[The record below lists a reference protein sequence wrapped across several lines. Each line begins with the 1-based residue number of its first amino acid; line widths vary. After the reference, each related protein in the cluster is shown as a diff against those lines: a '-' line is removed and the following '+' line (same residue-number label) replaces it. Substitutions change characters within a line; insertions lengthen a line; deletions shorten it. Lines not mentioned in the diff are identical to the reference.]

1 MIGEFPGLAKLD
13 SDGNLRATSDFR
25 GLYGALLEQWLG
37 TDADGDHPGRRASSP
52 ARRSCGDRHRARV
65 ADARVAARGVQVGAD
80 EFSYS
85 LSRQSI
91 KAGPAI
97 VQLVNYG
104 EDEHDLRLRRAGG
117 TRTYRIGKV
126 RPGGLGELEAR
137 FLPGGSRS
145 GARSPTTASAE

>member
-1 MIGEFPGLAKLD
+1 MI
-13 SDGNLRATSDFR
+13 AT
-25 GLYGALLEQWLG
+25 ALVLL
-37 TDADGDHPGRRASSP
+37 TLTAP
-52 ARRSCGDRHRARV
+52 ARI
-65 ADARVAARGVQVGAD
+65 QVGAD

-126 RPGGLGELEAR
+126 APGKVAELEAR
-137 FLPGGSRS
+137 FLPGRFTLWCSLADHRKRGMS
-145 GARSPTTASAE
+145 ASLLVRR

>member
-1 MIGEFPGLAKLD
+1 MIATALMLLTLA
-13 SDGNLRATSDFR
+13 A
-25 GLYGALLEQWLG
+25 
-37 TDADGDHPGRRASSP
+37 P
-52 ARRSCGDRHRARV
+52 ARI
-65 ADARVAARGVQVGAD
+65 QIGAD

-104 EDEHDLRLRRAGG
+104 EDEHDLRLRRTGG

-137 FLPGGSRS
+137 FLPGRFTLWCSLADHRRRGM
-145 GARSPTTASAE
+145 TATLFVRKP

>member
-1 MIGEFPGLAKLD
+1 VI
-13 SDGNLRATSDFR
+13 ATT
-25 GLYGALLEQWLG
+25 LALLTL
-37 TDADGDHPGRRASSP
+37 AAP
-52 ARRSCGDRHRARV
+52 ARL
-65 ADARVAARGVQVGAD
+65 QVGAD

-85 LSRQSI
+85 LSRQTI

-104 EDEHDLRLRRAGG
+104 EDAHDLRLRRSGG

-137 FLPGGSRS
+137 FLPGRFTLWCSLADHRKRGM
-145 GARSPTTASAE
+145 SATLVVRKP